1 MDIITKRE
9 EKRMKKFALVLVL
22 AMALLMTAA
31 CGKECDLCGE
41 KGRGET
47 KEVLGKEVFICKECL
62 DKQKDL
68 SNAIGNLFN

>member
-1 MDIITKRE
+1 MSTIIKQE
-9 EKRMKKFALVLVL
+9 EKIMKKFALVLVL

>member
-1 MDIITKRE
+1 
-9 EKRMKKFALVLVL
+9 MKKFVLVLVL

-47 KEVLGKEVFICKECL
+47 KEVLGKEVFVCKECL